1 MELYAKGQLSY
12 LILNCL
18 LERDFYGLDIITEI
32 NSKSGGKVNLKK
44 PSVYSN
50 LTRME
55 KQGYVSSYL
64 KTSELG
70 PNRKYYSITDSG
82 RAFYNE
88 IDQYFTRNN
97 IDVFSEFEDVD
108 VKEQAPIDMNVTNA
122 SESLID
128 NFNNNDL
135 DESLALNESNLSE
148 NKERDDLNENS
159 DFFDFSSVDVEQE
172 DADEM
177 KIENQNE
184 FVNQDLI
191 AQEQNNAENEIEG
204 SGELYGETLDDN
216 EISPLENE
224 EYAYPSEDTI
234 ITEREDENQDDKI
247 VAVAN
252 ESSYVEQSDNKQN
265 NYAFSIKNAL
275 LNADKVEENKDEESV
290 EKNKDDAVFL
300 NKQEVAD
307 YNQRLYDISKDINSY
322 KKKKSFAEDQ
332 ISIAAEAP
340 LLSSSTEKRKANLEE
355 FKNSLMQNRT
365 SYNQSQDSFARF
377 TNYKDKLESEKN
389 NSSNVSITE
398 SGENKLKET
407 EEPKIDDGKF
417 IVAHVDA
424 SSIEKPRK
432 IEPPRLKILP
442 DNGKEKLPAPKRDS
456 SIDPSHQEILSKLYA
471 KTKGSLSEE
480 QREDCLYDYNDLK
493 DFYKNQNI
501 SFDVYEKPS
510 TKTSHNTNKL
520 YFIASLIT
528 FICACLGS
536 TITYISLLKSTML
549 NTTFNF
555 LYIVL
560 PALLIVD
567 VSIQTY
573 NMIKYKS
580 WLPKQIL
587 PQWQIWT
594 ITGALICLCI
604 GLNFAFGMAV
614 NEFSLYATTLI
625 LPIVFILAVIP
636 ARYYI
641 KRSLL
646 IRKWK

>member
-64 KTSELG
+64 KSSELG
-70 PNRKYYSITDSG
+70 PNRKYYSITESG

-88 IDQYFTRNN
+88 IEQYFTRNN
-97 IDVFSEFEDVD
+97 IDMFSEFEDAD
-108 VKEQAPIDMNVTNA
+108 IKELPTSNTEGRDEILVNGNNA
-122 SESLID
+122 LQNQNTVLNTCD
-128 NFNNNDL
+128 T
-135 DESLALNESNLSE
+135 NESMEFEDTSE
-148 NKERDDLNENS
+148 DS
-159 DFFDFSSVDVEQE
+159 DFFDFSSVNEKQEDHVDADSNFDDQNLEPTEQTLEESEQE
-172 DADEM
+172 DEF
-177 KIENQNE
+177 ILNE
-184 FVNQDLI
+184 SNAIYDDKDLSI
-191 AQEQNNAENEIEG
+191 VQQ
-204 SGELYGETLDDN
+204 
-216 EISPLENE
+216 SPLENE
-224 EYAYPSEDTI
+224 ETI
-234 ITEREDENQDDKI
+234 VEGRVNEKIDDEVVLNDNSNIEVNDK
-247 VAVAN
+247 
-252 ESSYVEQSDNKQN
+252 QKN
-265 NYAFSIKNAL
+265 NYAYSIKNAL
-275 LNADKVEENKDEESV
+275 LNTENDEESIK
-290 EKNKDDAVFL
+290 EKDDAVFL
-300 NKQEVAD
+300 NKQEVAS

-340 LLSSSTEKRKANLEE
+340 LLSSSTEKKKANLEE
-355 FKNSLMQNRT
+355 LKNSLMQNKS
-365 SYNQSQDSFARF
+365 SYNQNQDSFSRF
-377 TNYKDKLESEKN
+377 TTYKDRFDNIRN
-389 NSSNVSITE
+389 NQNDISNNDLNNDKT
-398 SGENKLKET
+398 KEV
-407 EEPKIDDGKF
+407 EEVKPDDGKF

-442 DNGKEKLPAPKRDS
+442 DSGKEKLPAPKRDS
-456 SIDPSHQEILSKLYA
+456 SIDPSHQEILSSLYA
-471 KTKGSLSEE
+471 KTKGSSSEQ

-510 TKTSHNTNKL
+510 AKTAHNTNKL

-528 FICACLGS
+528 LICASLGS
-536 TITYISLLKSTML
+536 VFTYVALFKSTML
-549 NTTFNF
+549 NDTFNF
-555 LYIVL
+555 LYILL
-560 PALLIVD
+560 PALLTID
-567 VSIQTY
+567 VCIQAY
-573 NMIKYKS
+573 NMVKYKS

-594 ITGALICLCI
+594 ITGALICLCV

-636 ARYYI
+636 IRYYT

-646 IRKWK
+646 IKKWK